1 MSLPEDVVVWVNAH
15 FNDDDKPR
23 ALAVLRTA
31 AIHTGEPAGPRLLR
45 CAVVSSQGVLRR
57 LEDCVQQSRVDWSDL
72 IMAAEYRLNGRNF
85 DGSSSYE
92 RVYDLNRPIEDAAI
106 ADPRSR

>member
-57 LEDCVQQSRVDWSDL
+57 LEDCIHRLRVDWRDV
-72 IMAAEYRLNGRNF
+72 IIAAEYRLNGRNF

-92 RVYDLNRPIEDAAI
+92 RVYDFNRPIEDAAI
-106 ADPRSR
+106 ADPR